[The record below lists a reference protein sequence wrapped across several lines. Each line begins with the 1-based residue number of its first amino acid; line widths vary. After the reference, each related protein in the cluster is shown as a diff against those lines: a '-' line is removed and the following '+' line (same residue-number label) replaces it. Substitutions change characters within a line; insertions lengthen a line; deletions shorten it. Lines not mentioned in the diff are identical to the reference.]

1 MKKHKIFCLLLTVAF
16 SLMLFGGSVLFAGQA
31 PKAEKAEKVEKVEKV
46 EKAEGPYLFG
56 VSIWSDSGPLS
67 KKVISNLRYAAGVLG
82 AEVEV
87 AVDGFKPDNQVSNIE
102 NLIARG
108 CDAVMICN
116 CTDAV
121 VPKIV
126 KLTDEAGVPLALY
139 FRKIN
144 DPEIKKYAES
154 SPYFIGNVHEDEV
167 AVGYNLG
174 SALADKGCRNAVI
187 INYNKGDT
195 TAENRYKGYKKA
207 FAEKGIALLGEQ
219 WDVLDAEPAANAVES
234 FIAAFPELDA
244 IAVGGGGGGPLSGT
258 IRAVKNHNKI
268 GRIRITASDFG
279 PDIAESLKNKEV
291 AAMSGGH
298 WTDPFFTFMLLY
310 NYVDGTP
317 LSKKVETITMQPIY
331 LTSVSEAQE
340 YIKWCMDQPPY
351 NDEEIK
357 NMTVRHNSSFTLS
370 DLRKIAAAYSLQDVI
385 KRHK

>member
-1 MKKHKIFCLLLTVAF
+1 MEEERMKTKQVLSIVFLLVFTFV
-16 SLMLFGGSVLFAGQA
+16 LFGAHVLFA
-31 PKAEKAEKVEKVEKV
+31 EKK
-46 EKAEGPYLFG
+46 EGRPYLIG
-56 VSIWSDSGPLS
+56 VSIWADSGPLS

-126 KLTDEAGVPLALY
+126 KLADEAKVPLALY

-144 DPEIKKYAES
+144 DPEIKTYAES
-154 SPYFIGNVHEDEV
+154 SAYFIGNVHEDEI

-174 SALADKGCRNAVI
+174 KALAEKGCENAVI

-195 TAENRYKGYKKA
+195 TAGNRYVGYKKA
-207 FAEKGIALLGEQ
+207 FAETGINLLGEQ
-219 WDVLDAEPAANAVES
+219 WDILEAEPAANAAES

-244 IAVGGGGGGPLSGT
+244 IAVGGGGGGPLAGV

-268 GRIRITASDFG
+268 GKINITASDFG
-279 PDIAESLKNKEV
+279 PDIEESLRNQEV

-298 WTDPFFTFMLLY
+298 WTDPFFTFILLY
-310 NYVDGTP
+310 NNVDGHP
-317 LSKKVETITMQPIY
+317 LSNKTETITMQPIY
-331 LTSVSEAQE
+331 LTSVAEAKD
-340 YIKWCMDQPPY
+340 YTKWCMDQPPY
-351 NDEEIK
+351 NEEEIR
-357 NMTVRHNSSFTLS
+357 NMTVRYNSSFTLS
-370 DLRKIAAAYSLQDVI
+370 DLRKIAAAYSLEDVM
-385 KRHK
+385 KRHR

>member
-1 MKKHKIFCLLLTVAF
+1 MEEERMKTKQVLSIVFLLVFTFV
-16 SLMLFGGSVLFAGQA
+16 LFGAHVLFA
-31 PKAEKAEKVEKVEKV
+31 EKK
-46 EKAEGPYLFG
+46 EGRPYLIG
-56 VSIWSDSGPLS
+56 VSIWADSGPLS

-126 KLTDEAGVPLALY
+126 KLADEAKVPLALY

-144 DPEIKKYAES
+144 DPEIKTYAES
-154 SPYFIGNVHEDEV
+154 SAYFIGNVHEDEI

-174 SALADKGCRNAVI
+174 KALAEKGCENAVI

-195 TAENRYKGYKKA
+195 TAGNRYVGYKKA
-207 FAEKGIALLGEQ
+207 FAETGINLLGEQ
-219 WDVLDAEPAANAVES
+219 WDILEAEPAANAAES

-244 IAVGGGGGGPLSGT
+244 IAVGGGGGGPLTGV

-268 GRIRITASDFG
+268 GKINITASDFG
-279 PDIAESLKNKEV
+279 PDIEESLRNQEV

-298 WTDPFFTFMLLY
+298 WTDPFFTFILLY
-310 NYVDGTP
+310 NYVDGHP
-317 LSKKVETITMQPIY
+317 LSNKTETITMQPIY
-331 LTSVSEAQE
+331 LTSVAEAKD
-340 YIKWCMDQPPY
+340 YTKWCMDQPPY
-351 NDEEIK
+351 NEEEIR
-357 NMTVRHNSSFTLS
+357 NMTVRYNSSFTLS
-370 DLRKIAAAYSLQDVI
+370 DLRKIAAAYSLEDVM
-385 KRHK
+385 KRHR

>member
-1 MKKHKIFCLLLTVAF
+1 MEEERMKTKQVLSIVFLLVFTFV
-16 SLMLFGGSVLFAGQA
+16 LFGAHVLFA
-31 PKAEKAEKVEKVEKV
+31 EKK
-46 EKAEGPYLFG
+46 EGRPYLIG
-56 VSIWSDSGPLS
+56 VSIWADSGPLS

-126 KLTDEAGVPLALY
+126 KLADEAKVPLALY

-144 DPEIKKYAES
+144 DPEIKTYAES
-154 SPYFIGNVHEDEV
+154 SAYFIGNVHEDEI

-174 SALADKGCRNAVI
+174 KALA
-187 INYNKGDT
+187 
-195 TAENRYKGYKKA
+195 KKA
-207 FAEKGIALLGEQ
+207 FAETGINLLGEQ
-219 WDVLDAEPAANAVES
+219 WDILEAEPAANAAES

-244 IAVGGGGGGPLSGT
+244 IAVGGGGGGPLTGV

-268 GRIRITASDFG
+268 GKINITASDFG
-279 PDIAESLKNKEV
+279 PDIEESLRNQEV

-298 WTDPFFTFMLLY
+298 WTDPFFTFILLY
-310 NYVDGTP
+310 NYVDGHP
-317 LSKKVETITMQPIY
+317 LSNKTETITMQPIY
-331 LTSVSEAQE
+331 LTSVAEAKD
-340 YIKWCMDQPPY
+340 YTKWCMDQPPY
-351 NDEEIK
+351 NEEEIR
-357 NMTVRHNSSFTLS
+357 NMTVRYNSSFTLS
-370 DLRKIAAAYSLQDVI
+370 DLRKIAAAYSLEDVM
-385 KRHK
+385 KRHR

>member
-1 MKKHKIFCLLLTVAF
+1 MKTKKVLSIVVTLAF
-16 SLMLFGGSVLFAGQA
+16 VIVLFGAQMLF
-31 PKAEKAEKVEKVEKV
+31 AEKEEEK
-46 EKAEGPYLFG
+46 PYLIG
-56 VSIWSDSGPLS
+56 VSIWADSGPLS
-67 KKVISNLRYAAGVLG
+67 KKVISNLRYTAGVLG
-82 AEVEV
+82 AEVEI

-126 KLTDEAGVPLALY
+126 KLADEAKVPLALY

-144 DPEIKKYAES
+144 DPEIKAYAES

-174 SALADKGCRNAVI
+174 KALAEKGCKNAVI

-195 TAENRYKGYKKA
+195 TAENRYVGYKKA
-207 FAEKGIALLGEQ
+207 FAETGIKLLGEQ
-219 WDVLDAEPAANAVES
+219 WDILAAEPAANAAES

-244 IAVGGGGGGPLSGT
+244 IAVGGGGGGPLAGT

-268 GRIRITASDFG
+268 GQIHITASDFG
-279 PDIAESLKNKEV
+279 PDIEDSLRNQEV

-298 WTDPFFTFMLLY
+298 WTDPFFTFILLY
-310 NYVDGTP
+310 NCVDGNP
-317 LSKKVETITMQPIY
+317 LSKKTETITMQPIY
-331 LTSVSEAQE
+331 LTSVAEAKE
-340 YIKWCMDQPPY
+340 YTNWCMDKPPY
-351 NDEEIK
+351 NEEEIK
-357 NMTVRHNSSFTLS
+357 NMTVRYNSSFTLS
-370 DLRKIAAAYSLQDVI
+370 DLRKIAAAYSLEDVME
-385 KRHK
+385 RHK